1 MPASA
6 TPALAIPAS
15 RFVVPPCKPLVGL
28 LPCRSA
34 SAAAAAAQ
42 LHSRVK
48 VPVGTWVHVA
58 ARFEG
63 HDVATFIGG
72 KLVASTEGSRRP
84 GSREEFTVSMFFC
97 MFCFPSGTSKQQQQQ

>member
-34 SAAAAAAQ
+34 SAAAAAASAA
-42 LHSRVK
+42 LSRQ
-48 VPVGTWVHVA
+48 GA
-58 ARFEG
+58 GGNLGARG
-63 HDVATFIGG
+63 
-72 KLVASTEGSRRP
+72 R
-84 GSREEFTVSMFFC
+84 
-97 MFCFPSGTSKQQQQQ
+97 

>member
-1 MPASA
+1 MLPLLLQYLQVVLLFPRANPLSA
-6 TPALAIPAS
+6 CYRA
-15 RFVVPPCKPLVGL
+15 VL
-28 LPCRSA
+28 LLLLLLL
-34 SAAAAAAQ
+34 Q